1 MAGTTSKKHGV
12 APSLTREQILAE
24 ALRLADEEG
33 IEAVSARKL
42 AARLGK
48 APMALY
54 TYFESVQE
62 IHAGVVALAF
72 REVDADPIPG
82 ERWDDTLRRTMGSIR
97 QMYLRHRHAGL
108 HRVQVS
114 GYSDAL
120 REHTARIYALHTGQR
135 IPADVLRRAW
145 CMADA
150 FLTGF
155 MAEEMR
161 ELETCPDHPDPQ
173 GRDWM
178 ETAENAYT
186 DETFAS
192 GVEIIIA
199 GLRALAAPDPCD
211 WRTPEERKPTGA

>member
-1 MAGTTSKKHGV
+1 MAEPAGRRHGA

-24 ALRLADEEG
+24 ALALADEEG
-33 IEAVSARKL
+33 IEAVSARRL
-42 AARLGK
+42 ATRLGK

-97 QMYLRHRHAGL
+97 QMYLRHSRAEL
-108 HRVQVS
+108 HKVEMG
-114 GYSDAL
+114 GYSDSL
-120 REHTARIYALHTGQR
+120 SEHTARIYALHTAQG

-145 CMADA
+145 CVVDA
-150 FLTGF
+150 FLGGF
-155 MAEEMR
+155 VDGELR
-161 ELETCPDHPDPQ
+161 ELQERPDHPDPQ

-199 GLRALAAPDPCD
+199 GLRALAAPDPCE
-211 WRTPEERKPTGA
+211 WHTPENADPAQE